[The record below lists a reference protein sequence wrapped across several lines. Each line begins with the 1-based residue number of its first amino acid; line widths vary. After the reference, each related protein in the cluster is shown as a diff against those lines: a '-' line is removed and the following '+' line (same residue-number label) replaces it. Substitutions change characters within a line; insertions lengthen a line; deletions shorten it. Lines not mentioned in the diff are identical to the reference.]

1 MELNKIQKR
10 IINSKNTLIQAL
22 TQMDERGVKLLF
34 VFENDKFLGIL
45 TIGDI
50 QRAIIRNVD
59 MNSTVLSILDRNKIY
74 ARITDS
80 LEVIQEKMY
89 KLRAECMPL
98 VDEKGEL
105 LDVFFWRE
113 MFDEKK
119 QNRQDKIDIPVVIM
133 AGGLGTRLKPI
144 TNVIPKPLIP
154 VSEKTILETILD
166 QFKGIGCTKYYLSV
180 NYKRE
185 IIEYYLNNL
194 EEKYDVTFLKEDK
207 PLGTIGS
214 VSLLKGKIDKPFFV
228 SNCDI
233 IVDQDYRDVFD
244 YHRNN
249 KNDIT
254 IVTAIKSFHI
264 PYGVIETGD
273 NGLMKGISEKP
284 DMSYM
289 INTGVYLFEPQLI
302 DEIPSNTFYHITDLI
317 EKVREKGG
325 RVGCFP
331 VSEKSWTDIGDW
343 NEYMK
348 IIKR

>member
-1 MELNKIQKR
+1 MELTKIQKR
-10 IINSKNTLIQAL
+10 IISGTNTLIQAL

-34 VFENDKFLGIL
+34 VFDNDRFLGIL

-59 MNSTVLSILDRNKIY
+59 LNSAVLSILDKKKIY
-74 ARITDS
+74 AKLTDDM
-80 LEVIQEKMY
+80 ETIKKKMY
-89 KLRAECMPL
+89 SLRAECMPL
-98 VDEKGEL
+98 VSEDGQL
-105 LDVFFWRE
+105 LDVFFWKE
-113 MFDEKK
+113 MFNEKK
-119 QNRQDKIDIPVVIM
+119 QERTDKIDVPVVIM

-154 VSEKTILETILD
+154 INEKTILETILD
-166 QFKGIGCTKYYLSV
+166 QFKGIGCKKYYLSV
-180 NYKRE
+180 NYKSE
-185 IIEYYLNNL
+185 IIEYYLNNI
-194 EEKYDVTFLKEDK
+194 EEKYDITFLKEDK

-233 IVDQDYRDVFD
+233 IVDQDYRDVYD
-244 YHRNN
+244 YHVNN

-264 PYGVIETGD
+264 PYGVIETGAD
-273 NGLMKGISEKP
+273 GLMEGISEKP
-284 DMSYM
+284 DKSYM
-289 INTGVYLFEPQLI
+289 INTGVYILEPQLI
-302 DEIPSNTFYHITDLI
+302 NEIPSDTFYHITDLI
-317 EKVREKGG
+317 EKVRARGG

-348 IIKR
+348 IIRK

>member
-1 MELNKIQKR
+1 MELTKIQKR
-10 IINSKNTLIQAL
+10 IISGTNTLIQAL

-50 QRAIIRNVD
+50 QRAIIKNVD
-59 MNSTVLSILDRNKIY
+59 MNSAVLSILDRNKIY
-74 ARITDS
+74 ARTSDS
-80 LEVIQEKMY
+80 LEVIKEKMY

-98 VDEKGEL
+98 VDDNGEL
-105 LDVFFWRE
+105 LNVFFWKE

-119 QNRQDKIDIPVVIM
+119 QSRQDKIDLPVVIM

-154 VSEKTILETILD
+154 VSEKTILETIMD

-185 IIEYYLNNL
+185 IIEYYLNNI

-289 INTGVYLFEPQLI
+289 INTGVYLLEPQLI
-302 DEIPSNTFYHITDLI
+302 NEIPDNTFYHITDLI
-317 EKVREKGG
+317 EKVRERGG

-348 IIKR
+348 IIRK

>member
-1 MELNKIQKR
+1 MELTKIQKR
-10 IINSKNTLIQAL
+10 IISGTNTLIQAL

-34 VFENDKFLGIL
+34 VFENEKFLGIL

-59 MNSTVLSILDRNKIY
+59 LNSAVLSILDKKKIY
-74 ARITDS
+74 AKVTDDM
-80 LEVIQEKMY
+80 ETIKKKMY
-89 KLRAECMPL
+89 SLRAECMPL
-98 VDEKGEL
+98 VSDDGQL
-105 LDVFFWRE
+105 LDVFFWKE
-113 MFDEKK
+113 MFNENK
-119 QNRQDKIDIPVVIM
+119 QGRTDKIDIPVVIM

-154 VSEKTILETILD
+154 INEKTILETILD
-166 QFKGIGCTKYYLSV
+166 QFKGIGCVKYYLSV

-233 IVDQDYRDVFD
+233 IVDQDYRDVYD
-244 YHRNN
+244 YHVNN

-264 PYGVIETGD
+264 PYGVIETGAD
-273 NGLMKGISEKP
+273 GLMEGISEKP
-284 DMSYM
+284 DKSYM
-289 INTGVYLFEPQLI
+289 INTGVYILEPQLI
-302 DEIPSNTFYHITDLI
+302 NEIPNDTFYHITDLI
-317 EKVREKGG
+317 EKVRARGG

-348 IIKR
+348 IIRK